1 MLWKAIYEFDGHYYV
16 DAVRVGTQRLWY
28 PGARVPKLSLA
39 RDFPSLQ
46 TDSRQAKDVER
57 FRWFSDDYLSVLE
70 DGPHI
75 VDMRYSFSP
84 NDVDPMW
91 GIEMNLK
98 NQNEHVAW
106 WSSRRL
112 DENTR
117 EEFLAMLLGLGGVPL
132 DD

>member
-1 MLWKAIYEFDGHYYV
+1 
-16 DAVRVGTQRLWY
+16 
-28 PGARVPKLSLA
+28 
-39 RDFPSLQ
+39 
-46 TDSRQAKDVER
+46 
-57 FRWFSDDYLSVLE
+57 
-70 DGPHI
+70 
-75 VDMRYSFSP
+75 
-84 NDVDPMW
+84 VDPMW

-117 EEFLAMLLGLGGVPL
+117 QEFLAMLLGLGGVPL